1 MKSRFETANIKPEGF
16 TPEEKAEMLA
26 IDLKFRMRSRM
37 SREFHRVII

>member
-16 TPEEKAEMLA
+16 TPEEKAEMMA

-37 SREFHRVII
+37 GREFHRVMI